1 MADVLELIE
10 NLDKLNVEKVVKQS
24 ISATSQIIAQ
34 LNREQLKSGK
44 RADNSTMPN
53 YSDASVNLF
62 GKPAGPIMLFDTGAF
77 HASITVQIKGDE
89 VITTGKDLYNLS
101 DPKKYTDEIYGLA
114 DVQQEIYNENVFYP
128 ELATE
133 IENETGLNFK

>member
-10 NLDKLNVEKVVKQS
+10 NLNKLNVEKVVKQS
-24 ISATSQIIAQ
+24 ISATSQTIAQ

-53 YSDASVNLF
+53 YSDASINLF
-62 GKPAGPIMLFDTGAF
+62 GKPAGPIMLFDTGSF
-77 HASITVQIKGDE
+77 HSSITVQVKGDE
-89 VITTGKDLYNLS
+89 ILTTAKDLYNLS
-101 DPKKYTDEIYGLA
+101 DKYTDEIYGLA

>member
-10 NLDKLNVEKVVKQS
+10 NLNNLDIEKVVKQS
-24 ISATSQIIAQ
+24 ISITAPTIAQ

-44 RADNSTMPN
+44 RADNSNMPN

-62 GKPAGPIMLFDTGAF
+62 GKPQGAIMLFDTGNF
-77 HASITVQIKGDE
+77 HASITVQVKGDE
-89 VITTGKDLYNLS
+89 ILTTAKDLYNLS
-101 DPKKYTDEIYGLA
+101 DSKRYTDEIYGLA

-128 ELATE
+128 ELSTE
-133 IENETGLNFK
+133 IEKETGLKFE

>member
-10 NLDKLNVEKVVKQS
+10 NLNNLDIEKVVKQS
-24 ISATSQIIAQ
+24 ISITAPTIAE

-44 RADNSTMPN
+44 RADNSNMPN
-53 YSDASVNLF
+53 YSKSSVNLF

-77 HASITVQIKGDE
+77 HASITVQVKGDE
-89 VITTGKDLYNLS
+89 ILTTAKDLYNLS
-101 DPKKYTDEIYGLA
+101 DKYTDDIYGLA
-114 DVQQEIYNENVFYP
+114 DPQQEIYNENVFYP

-133 IENETGLNFK
+133 IEKETGLKFQ

>member
-10 NLDKLNVEKVVKQS
+10 NLNNLDIEKVVKQS
-24 ISATSQIIAQ
+24 ISITAPTIAE

-44 RADNSTMPN
+44 RADNSNMPN
-53 YSDASVNLF
+53 YSDASVNKF
-62 GKPAGPIMLFDTGAF
+62 GKPKGAIMLFDTGAF
-77 HASITVQIKGDE
+77 HESITVQIKGDE
-89 VITTGKDLYNLS
+89 ILTTAKDLYNLS
-101 DPKKYTDEIYGLA
+101 ERYTDDIYGLA

-133 IENETGLNFK
+133 IEKETGLKFQ

>member
-10 NLDKLNVEKVVKQS
+10 NLNKLNVEKVVKQS
-24 ISATSQIIAQ
+24 ISATSQTIAQ

-44 RADNSTMPN
+44 RADNSNMPN
-53 YSDASVNLF
+53 YSDASINLF

-77 HASITVQIKGDE
+77 HSSITVQIKGDE
-89 VITTGKDLYNLS
+89 ILTTSKDLYDLS
-101 DPKKYTDEIYGLA
+101 KKYTDEIYGLA